1 MKHPQTRTQVRRAG
15 LTVAIAAALVPMI
28 GLTQEQATPDAG
40 AKTTE
45 LDRIMVTGSRI
56 RQVDVETAAP
66 VETISRE
73 DIEKQG
79 FKSVAD
85 ILQNITSA
93 GTPTLSRST
102 VLAGGESAGGSY
114 IDLRNLTPNRTLVL
128 INGRRLG
135 IDTSGLQDVSTIP
148 ASAIER
154 VEVLKDGASS
164 TYGSDAIAGVINLIT
179 RSNFDGAQANAY
191 YGQYGQ
197 GDGETQ
203 TFDMVLGISGD
214 RGSLTITAE
223 HHEERGVWA
232 RDRWFSSHGFTD
244 RHPDLGWTTVGQWG
258 SLQYRGPDCDAPSGR
273 NCSYSLDRGADPF
286 DIDNFH
292 PQDTTPITGDVSNTV
307 QQMHLIYPLERTSV
321 FVDGRYQLGDKVQFT
336 TQIAFND
343 RSSSRTVAGYPMQSA
358 AFGVPMSADS
368 YYNPLG
374 SHHGHATPQA
384 VHWTRRG
391 WEFPRVSTSEL
402 TNYRFFA
409 GLDGSFDIGDRWF
422 DWDAGYLFSQNK
434 LAQSGTGDFH
444 LANVANA
451 VGPSFLDPV
460 SGKVVCGTPD
470 AIIAGCVPFNPF
482 IPFGREGNGGLTGN
496 RELMDYLFPE
506 THDTGLTKTNNYF
519 ANLSGKLLTLP
530 AGDLLFAAGVE
541 RRKEEGGYTP
551 DALTQSGG
559 TSGNAGGPT
568 YGSYSV
574 NEAYLELQV
583 PILANLPGA
592 RLLELTVASRYSD
605 FDTFG
610 DTNNGKFGLKWKPI
624 DSLLVRGTWA
634 EGFRAPTISDLYA
647 TGSQTF
653 TTGYHDPCDTVF
665 GASATSSTVRARC
678 AQDIA
683 NADTYRQLRAG
694 FVPTTT
700 FSDQTPV
707 PFVAGSNPNL
717 LPETSTSKTLGVVW
731 SPGSIEGLGLALDWW
746 KIRIDSSIVA
756 DSPNQILTDCY
767 VEGVASRCAMFERDP
782 VLGIVNRLEFG
793 NRNAGFLETE
803 GFDLDVNYRLKTDRH
818 GSFGASWLTTYVG
831 HGVFRSSND
840 STLAPTPTNGIGGNF
855 RIRSNLNLSWD
866 LDDFGVTWSS
876 RYYHGTKEN
885 CLDADEYPEECSSPG
900 ERAPWYEGTQDF
912 NYLGSTTFHDVQ
924 FRYNAP
930 WNATVAVGINNVF
943 EKYGPAMYS
952 GPNSQ
957 FSYYGGYDIGRFV
970 YLKYQQR
977 F

>member
-1 MKHPQTRTQVRRAG
+1 MKHPQIRMRVRRTG
-15 LTVAIAAALVPMI
+15 LTVAIAASLIPMI
-28 GLTQEQATPDAG
+28 ALAQEQAPPDNEST
-40 AKTTE
+40 TTE

-56 RQVDVETAAP
+56 RQVDTEAAAP
-66 VETISRE
+66 VLTITRD

-93 GTPTLSRST
+93 GAPVLSRSV

-114 IDLRNLTPNRTLVL
+114 IDLRNLGPNRTLVL

-135 IDTSGLQDVSTIP
+135 IDTSGLQDISTIP
-148 ASAIER
+148 ASAIDR
-154 VEVLKDGASS
+154 IEVLKDGASS
-164 TYGSDAIAGVINLIT
+164 SYGSDAIAGVINLIT
-179 RSNFDGAQANAY
+179 RSNYEGAQVNAY
-191 YGQYGQ
+191 YGQYSQ
-197 GDGETQ
+197 GDGATQ
-203 TFDMVLGISGD
+203 TLDMVFGITGD

-223 HHEERGVWA
+223 RHEEKDVWA
-232 RDRWFSSHGFTD
+232 RDRWFSASGFTD

-258 SLQYRGPDCDAPSGR
+258 TLQYRGPGCTAPGGR

-292 PQDTTPITGDVSNTV
+292 PQDATPITGDVSNSN
-307 QQMHLIYPLERTSV
+307 QQMHLMYPLKRTSV
-321 FVDGRYQLGDKVQFT
+321 FVDGRYQINDKVHFT
-336 TQIAFND
+336 TQIGFND
-343 RSSSRTVAGYPMQSA
+343 RFSSRTVAGYPMQSA
-358 AFGVPMSADS
+358 AFGVPMSIDS

-384 VHWTRRG
+384 VAWTRRG
-391 WEFPRVSTSEL
+391 WEKPRVSTSEL
-402 TNYRFFA
+402 TSYRFSA
-409 GLDGSFDIGDRWF
+409 GLDGSFDIGERYF
-422 DWDAGYLFSQNK
+422 DWDVGYLFSQNK
-434 LAQSGTGDFH
+434 LAQAGTGNFH
-444 LANVANA
+444 LGNVANA

-460 SGKVVCGTPD
+460 SGTVVCGRPGAVIT
-470 AIIAGCVPFNPF
+470 GCIPFNPF
-482 IPFGREGNGGLTGN
+482 IPFGRAGNGGLTGN
-496 RELMDYLFPE
+496 QALMDYLFPE

-519 ANLSGKLLTLP
+519 ANLSGKLFTLP
-530 AGDLLFAAGVE
+530 AGDLLFATGIE

-559 TSGNAGGPT
+559 TSGNSGGPT

-583 PILANLPGA
+583 PILANMPGA
-592 RLLELTVASRYSD
+592 RLLEVTAASRYSD

-610 DTNNGKFGLKWKPI
+610 DTNNSKFGFKWKPI

-647 TGSQTF
+647 SGSQTF
-653 TTGYHDPCDTVF
+653 TTGYHDPCDTVY
-665 GASATSSTVRARC
+665 GASATSATVRARC
-678 AQDIA
+678 AQHIA
-683 NADTYRQLRAG
+683 DADNYRQLRAG

-707 PFVAGSNPNL
+707 PFVAGSNPDL
-717 LPETSTSKTLGVVW
+717 LPETSKSKTLGVVW
-731 SPGSIEGLGLALDWW
+731 SPDFIKGLGLALDWW
-746 KIRIDSSIVA
+746 SIRIDNTIVA

-782 VLGIVNRLEFG
+782 VLGIVNQLEFG

-803 GFDLDVNYRLKTDRH
+803 GFDLDVNYRVETER
-818 GSFGASWLTTYVG
+818 FGTLAASWLTTYVG
-831 HGVFRSSND
+831 YGVFRSSND
-840 STLAPTPTNGIGGNF
+840 SVLAPTPTNGIGGNF

-866 LDDFGVTWSS
+866 WDDFGVTWSS

-885 CLDADEYPEECSSPG
+885 CLDADAYPEECSSPG

-912 NYLGSTTFHDVQ
+912 NHLGSATFHDVQ

-930 WNATVAVGINNVF
+930 WQATVAIGINNVF

-952 GPNSQ
+952 APSSQ
-957 FSYYGGYDIGRFV
+957 FSYYGGYDIGRFI
-970 YLKYQQR
+970 YMKYQQR

>member
-1 MKHPQTRTQVRRAG
+1 M
-15 LTVAIAAALVPMI
+15 
-28 GLTQEQATPDAG
+28 
-40 AKTTE
+40 TE
-45 LDRIMVTGSRI
+45 IDRIMVTGSRI

-66 VETISRE
+66 VETITRD

-85 ILQNITSA
+85 ILQNITAA
-93 GTPTLSRST
+93 GTPALSRSV

-114 IDLRNLTPNRTLVL
+114 IDLRNLGANRTLVL

-154 VEVLKDGASS
+154 IEVLKDGASS
-164 TYGSDAIAGVINLIT
+164 SYGSDAIAGVINLIT
-179 RSNFDGAQANAY
+179 RSDFDGAEANASS
-191 YGQYGQ
+191 GQYSQ
-197 GDGETQ
+197 GDGETR
-203 TFDMVLGISGD
+203 TFDMVLGITGD
-214 RGSLTITAE
+214 RGSLTVTAE
-223 HHEERGVWA
+223 RHEEKDVWA
-232 RDRWFSSHGFTD
+232 RDRWFSANGFTD

-258 SLQYRGPDCDAPSGR
+258 TLQYRGPDCTASGGR
-273 NCSYSLDRGADPF
+273 SCSYSLDRGANPF

-292 PQDTTPITGDVSNTV
+292 PQDSTPITGDVSNSN
-307 QQMHLIYPLERTSV
+307 QQMHLVYPLERTSV
-321 FVDGRYQLGDKVQFT
+321 FIDGRYQVTGNVRFT
-336 TQIAFND
+336 TQIGFND

-358 AFGVPMSADS
+358 AFGVPMSVDS

-391 WEFPRVSTSEL
+391 WELPRVSTSEL
-402 TNYRFFA
+402 TTYRFFT
-409 GLDGSFDIGDRWF
+409 GLDGSFDVGDRYF
-422 DWDAGYLFSQNK
+422 DWDAGYLFSRNH
-434 LAQSGTGDFH
+434 LAQSNTGNFH
-444 LANVANA
+444 LANLANA

-460 SGKVVCGTPD
+460 GGEVVCGTPD
-470 AIIAGCVPFNPF
+470 AIIIGCIPLNPF
-482 IPFGREGNGGLTGN
+482 IPFGREGDGGLTGN
-496 RELMDYLFPE
+496 RELIDYLFPE
-506 THDTGLTKTNNYF
+506 THDTGLTKTYNYF
-519 ANLSGKLLTLP
+519 ANLSGKLFTLP
-530 AGDLLFAAGVE
+530 AGDLLFAAGIE
-541 RRKEEGGYTP
+541 HRKEEGGYTP

-568 YGSYSV
+568 YGDYSV
-574 NEAYLELQV
+574 DEAYLELQA
-583 PILANLPGA
+583 PILADLPGA
-592 RLLELTVASRYSD
+592 RLLEVTAASRYSD

-610 DTNNGKFGLKWKPI
+610 DTINNKFGMRWKPT

-634 EGFRAPTISDLYA
+634 EGFRAPTINDLYA
-647 TGSQTF
+647 SGSQTF

-665 GASATSSTVRARC
+665 GASATSATVRARC

-683 NADTYRQLRAG
+683 DADTYRQLRAG

-707 PFVAGSNPNL
+707 PFVAGSNPSL
-717 LPETSTSKTLGVVW
+717 LPETSKSKTLGVVW
-731 SPGSIEGLGLALDWW
+731 SPEFITGLGLALDWW
-746 KIRIDSSIVA
+746 KIRIDDTIVA

-767 VEGVASRCAMFERDP
+767 VEGVASRCEMFERDP
-782 VLGIVNRLEFG
+782 VLGIVDKLEFG

-803 GFDLDVNYRLKTDRH
+803 GFDLDVNYRLKTDRG
-818 GSFGASWLTTYVG
+818 GSLAANWLTTYVG

-866 LDDFGVTWSS
+866 REDFGVTWSS
-876 RYYHGTKEN
+876 RYYHGTKET
-885 CLDADEYPEECSSPG
+885 CLDADEYPEECDSPD
-900 ERAPWYEGTQDF
+900 ERAPWYEGSRDY
-912 NYLGSTTFHDVQ
+912 NHLGSTTFHDVQ

-930 WNATVAVGINNVF
+930 WHATIAVGINNVF
-943 EKYGPAMYS
+943 AKYGPPMYTAPS
-952 GPNSQ
+952 SQ
-957 FSYYGGYDIGRFV
+957 FAYYGGYDIGRFV